1 MIGRSVLV
9 GLLLLVVL
17 TSGCVKETYDLQR
30 LSKNDH
36 LSPTMALPAFNGMVS
51 VEDLDIDLNLRFT
64 NLQVLDTIENFL
76 LMDDL
81 GADNPMK
88 PENFDLFYLDLIINN
103 GFPLRVSIQMSLWD
117 SVNQMVRSTVD
128 ATGILEAATVDS
140 KGNVIS
146 LTESKTQIKF
156 TKEFLSSI
164 PKSDKIIFQF
174 TFNTTNNGSNYVSLR
189 SEFTIYFKA
198 AVIFKPDIGL

>member
-1 MIGRSVLV
+1 
-9 GLLLLVVL
+9 
-17 TSGCVKETYDLQR
+17 
-30 LSKNDH
+30 
-36 LSPTMALPAFNGMVS
+36 
-51 VEDLDIDLNLRFT
+51 
-64 NLQVLDTIENFL
+64 
-76 LMDDL
+76 
-81 GADNPMK
+81 MK

-103 GFPLRVSIQMSLWD
+103 GFPLKVSIQMSLWD

-128 ATGILEAATVDS
+128 ASGILEAATVDS

-156 TKEFLSSI
+156 TKEFLGSI

-189 SEFTIYFKA
+189 SEFKIYFKA
-198 AVIFKPDIGL
+198 AVIFKPDIGF